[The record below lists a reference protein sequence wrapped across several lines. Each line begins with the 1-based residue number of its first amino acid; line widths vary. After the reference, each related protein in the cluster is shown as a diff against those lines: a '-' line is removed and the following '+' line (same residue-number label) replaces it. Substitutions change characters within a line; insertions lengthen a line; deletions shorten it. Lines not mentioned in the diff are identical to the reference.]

1 MTLTTLSVSF
11 ARRTAVAGSKCL
23 HTKLPAGWSADMWTV
38 KFYIG
43 AEWPLIKSDFG
54 IELECAGATREQA
67 EQIAATLNEH
77 YKEKS

>member
-1 MTLTTLSVSF
+1 MAADSN
-11 ARRTAVAGSKCL
+11 
-23 HTKLPAGWSADMWTV
+23 WSV

-43 AEWPLIKSDFG
+43 IDWPLIKSDHG

-67 EQIAATLNEH
+67 EQIAEILNRH